1 MFTGL
6 FCFLLSDTGIANQA
20 LQGVSFR
27 LSANFAKRNRSN
39 TSQGQTTGRADRHDR
54 RDGADAVVMSFDH
67 YQSVMETLHLV
78 SSSANAAKLAPD
90 PREATQAMRN
100 ICFVPEGWEQ
110 YTYWHGQDRKTLKRI
125 NILLDAA
132 ARATRLLALASPKR
146 WWATCR
152 VIGHAGLM
160 NRTGWFTGRPMTT
173 SSLSGAGITRTDEP
187 DRPIREKSAPQ
198 SNWKAWLWW
207 LHWKNDRTDSR
218 ALQTAGQGFRYAV
231 AHALAMH
238 SPVADFRPACRKPI
252 KLSIFPRPY

>member
-1 MFTGL
+1 
-6 FCFLLSDTGIANQA
+6 
-20 LQGVSFR
+20 
-27 LSANFAKRNRSN
+27 
-39 TSQGQTTGRADRHDR
+39 
-54 RDGADAVVMSFDH
+54 MSFEH

-152 VIGHAGLM
+152 VYWSRRIDES
-160 NRTGWFTGRPMTT
+160 NRLVYR
-173 SSLSGAGITRTDEP
+173 ATD
-187 DRPIREKSAPQ
+187 DDIIVV
-198 SNWKAWLWW
+198 
-207 LHWKNDRTDSR
+207 
-218 ALQTAGQGFRYAV
+218 GCRY
-231 AHALAMH
+231 HQ
-238 SPVADFRPACRKPI
+238 DG
-252 KLSIFPRPY
+252 